1 MRDFSAGTTCSPM
14 IYQALRQKAAVA
26 VRAMWGSGECV
37 FLRTRPWGC
46 DTPGKNAEVFHLCD
60 LEPEVGKLYNDGC
73 SAQAKAVADGAQ
85 PCTADPAASTG
96 VDGHLQKKRR
106 YRGGRCSAGTWFRE
120 SLLPQPPAG
129 GGQKGGQMMPPNQG
143 AAYTRRDCA
152 HPKTA

>member
-60 LEPEVGKLYNDGC
+60 LEPEVGKLYHDGC
-73 SAQAKAVADGAQ
+73 SAQAKSVADGAQ

-96 VDGHLQKKRR
+96 VDGHLHKKEDIEVDGAPLVLGFGEAFSHSR
-106 YRGGRCSAGTWFRE
+106 
-120 SLLPQPPAG
+120 Q
-129 GGQKGGQMMPPNQG
+129 QG
-143 AAYTRRDCA
+143 ADRKVD
-152 HPKTA
+152 K